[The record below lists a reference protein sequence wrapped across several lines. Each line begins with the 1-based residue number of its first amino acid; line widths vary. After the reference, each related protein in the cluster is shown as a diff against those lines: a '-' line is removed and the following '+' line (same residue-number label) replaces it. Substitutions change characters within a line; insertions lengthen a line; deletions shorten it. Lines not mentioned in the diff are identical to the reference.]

1 MTQLGPQ
8 AEATRRRILDAAIGL
23 LAEQSFDVVSLR
35 AIARQ
40 AKVDPSLVVHYFGSK
55 EGLFR
60 AIVEAQLRPAEVL
73 APLASVPVDE
83 LGERLVRTVD
93 ALWSSPEGRGMLAV
107 VRRMLSSG
115 TDVLPDAVTEQV
127 LGRVLPLVP
136 GDNEAERWL
145 RLSLVASQMSGMLLT
160 RHVLGL
166 EPLASLTS
174 DELADAMGPTFQRYL
189 TGDVG
194 GAS

>member
-1 MTQLGPQ
+1 MTARGPQ
-8 AEATRRRILDAAIGL
+8 AEATRRRILAAAVAL
-23 LAEQSFDVVSLR
+23 LAEQSFDAVSLR
-35 AIARQ
+35 AIARH

-60 AIVEAQLRPAEVL
+60 AIVETQLRPAEVL

-107 VRRMLSSG
+107 VRRMLSDG
-115 TDVLPDAVTEQV
+115 TSVLPEALTDQMLA
-127 LGRVLPLVP
+127 RILPLVP
-136 GDNEAERWL
+136 GDEEGGRRL
-145 RLSLVASQMSGMLLT
+145 RLSLVASQISGMLLT
-160 RHVLGL
+160 RHLLGI
-166 EPLASLTS
+166 EPIASLS
-174 DELADAMGPTFQRYL
+174 PDALADALGPTIQRYL

-194 GAS
+194 GVS